1 MNASVE
7 NLVTTAAPEGAAV
20 VHRDLRSEYGLACPQ
35 CGQAQTLKI
44 VISSDAT
51 ITADGIDNDDHLF
64 WDGDNRCWCP
74 ACSYGATVAAFSTE
88 KGSAQAPAQTQA
100 LKKYRVSFTD
110 CRNYYYDIEAVS
122 EDAAQEARLRL
133 RGTARATA
141 RFRDNVA
148 GRQTCFLSG
157 CTHILR

>member
-1 MNASVE
+1 MSLSDGNLNAV
-7 NLVTTAAPEGAAV
+7 AAPEGAAV
-20 VHRDLRSEYGLACPQ
+20 AHRDLRSEYGLACPQ

-74 ACSYGATVAAFSTE
+74 ACSHGATVAAFSTV
-88 KGSAQAPAQTQA
+88 KGGAQAPAQTQA

-110 CRNYYYDIEAVS
+110 CGNYYYDIEAVS
-122 EDAAQEARLRL
+122 EDAALEAAEQRAEEGDE
-133 RGTARATA
+133 GTDHKHGSEYAVWYGTE
-141 RFRDNVA
+141 V
-148 GRQTCFLSG
+148 LS
-157 CTHILR
+157 